1 MRNVIFEVKERKN
14 DFTTVDKVFFAK
26 VPAIN
31 SYFKKPTI
39 TKSKIKKIGLGN
51 PIGLRVFDIKI
62 HGLETI
68 CTSFRWMFEGSEN
81 GVRAGKTADY

>member
-14 DFTTVDKVFFAK
+14 DFTTVDKVFF
-26 VPAIN
+26 IRN
-31 SYFKKPTI
+31 DGGYFKKPSI

-81 GVRAGKTADY
+81 GVRACKTADY